1 MKRFIL
7 IISLPFF
14 FHNLFSQ
21 KEHEKVFFEQVP
33 SVWDDFLN
41 YCGDDGKLGYN
52 RIDTLANLTS
62 IEDTLYCAKLINL
75 AIGATYDVD
84 ETNFFQELLHK
95 KMGCVVCNPH
105 CKESLHDV
113 MFRILSVIAK
123 GDQMRFWQF
132 YWSSLKH
139 EEDGGGESHYH
150 KDELNRIM
158 ALLEKEFP
166 AMKRTVSIAYD
177 YFNSG
182 VYFKSDFYPYADDYI
197 KAWIKLSESKK

>member
-1 MKRFIL
+1 
-7 IISLPFF
+7 
-14 FHNLFSQ
+14 
-21 KEHEKVFFEQVP
+21 
-33 SVWDDFLN
+33 
-41 YCGDDGKLGYN
+41 
-52 RIDTLANLTS
+52 
-62 IEDTLYCAKLINL
+62 
-75 AIGATYDVD
+75 
-84 ETNFFQELLHK
+84 
-95 KMGCVVCNPH
+95 
-105 CKESLHDV
+105 
-113 MFRILSVIAK
+113 
-123 GDQMRFWQF
+123 MRFWQF